1 MPDAMP
7 PSSEKEVQPYFLAI
21 SHMRVLVN
29 LALNTALTSVARLG
43 ISVTACALPWVRES
57 PV

>member
-1 MPDAMP
+1 MP